1 MKTTNKQTKSLI
13 LAAVM
18 TAVTG
23 SVFAAGLDNT
33 VNPTAAHYGAEAYGY
48 TNTINET
55 GRSAFVVGYKNTVS
69 ANNAL
74 VYGVE
79 NKAEGINS
87 LVGGEYSKAT
97 GRNSVAIGSSAQALK
112 DNNFAIGSQARA
124 NGTDALA
131 FGNGAY
137 AENNSTVAIGKTV
150 KATGEGALAIGFN
163 SEASARNSIAI
174 GGNVKKPGDSINPP
188 KIVASGTSSIAVG
201 YGATAKGNLGISI
214 GENAYSEGSGSAA
227 IGSWSIASGDHAT
240 AVGGGYARADR
251 AVAVGS
257 GSADGVDSV
266 SMGYYSRVSA
276 EGSVGIGRHVTIDDN
291 ATNSV
296 VIGSASSGVINDKKN
311 VVAIGADTYSAVE
324 NSVAL
329 GNYARADEVVS
340 TSSANIA
347 GKTYDFAGKTA
358 DGTVSIG
365 GKIISGYE
373 TDSHGMPIV
382 DDNGNLI
389 PIVDKTAYRTIT
401 NVAAGRVS
409 ATSTDAVNGSQLNAT
424 VEAINKNHKDIVDT
438 AKGLQM
444 LGDVVADHETAIA
457 ANKQAAADAMA
468 EAKKHGS
475 VVAGDNVVVTT
486 GTNANGGV
494 EYKVSTKKDVEL
506 NSASFGSV
514 SDPVHNTITKD
525 GMGVFDGDVDTQYKA
540 SGMVIENRDN
550 LDSATHD
557 INGVTADS
565 NGRHVAFTT
574 DGIDAGSQVIN
585 NVKAGV
591 KDTDAV
597 NVKQLNESISTE
609 SVVSDNQ
616 VDNIAAVRVVNGKST
631 GDKNAQY
638 GVYVSRTTVDSI
650 AKASNRFAGDDV
662 IKVERWSAPANVAD
676 LTTFKYDGSKAAAKT
691 PLTYKA
697 NGKTETTMLSNG
709 LDFTNGSNTTASV
722 DVNGVVKYDL
732 NKDISVDSVT
742 TGKLVADKA
751 NIGGVVID
759 NSGIN
764 AGGKTITNVAR
775 GVNANDAVTVGQLN
789 DVRTAMSNGD
799 AATLNR
805 ANAYTDARVSET
817 TAQNAALAALHPLD
831 FNKHDKFQ
839 IATGVG
845 NYKNKTAV
853 ALGAFYQPNENTL
866 LSLGA
871 TLGAHRNVVN
881 AGATFRFGKH
891 SEMNTDR
898 HDALENK
905 VKTLEETLADISA
918 KYDELLKKVEEK

>member
-1 MKTTNKQTKSLI
+1 MKTTKANKKVLVI
-13 LAAVM
+13 LAAM
-18 TAVTG
+18 AAISSTAFG
-23 SVFAAGLDNT
+23 AGVNNT
-33 VNPTAAHYGAEAYGY
+33 VAPNATLYGAEAYGKD
-48 TNTINET
+48 NVIAAT
-55 GRSAFVVGYKNTVS
+55 GTSAFAVGYNNTVAGDNS
-69 ANNAL
+69 F
-74 VYGVE
+74 VYGNA
-79 NKAEGINS
+79 NKATGTNAIA
-87 LVGGEYSKAT
+87 GGEYSKAA

-112 DNNFAIGSQARA
+112 NDTFAIGSQARA
-124 NGTDALA
+124 NGDNALA

-137 AENNSTVAIGKTV
+137 AENSNTVAIGRTVKAEADSAVAIGIRTSASGNSTVAIGRD
-150 KATGEGALAIGFN
+150 N
-163 SEASARNSIAI
+163 S
-174 GGNVKKPGDSINPP
+174 V
-188 KIVASGTSSIAVG
+188 T
-201 YGATAKGNLGISI
+201 
-214 GENAYSEGSGSAA
+214 
-227 IGSWSIASGDHAT
+227 
-240 AVGGGYARADR
+240 
-251 AVAVGS
+251 
-257 GSADGVDSV
+257 SAD
-266 SMGYYSRVSA
+266 
-276 EGSVGIGRHVTIDDN
+276 T
-291 ATNSV
+291 T
-296 VIGSASSGVINDKKN
+296 VIGSNNGSVAAEQSVVVGYNNTVVGTDPEQVVVGSNSKTGAQGA
-311 VVAIGADTYSAVE
+311 VAIGTHAEATAMDAMALGNNTLADNA

-329 GNYARADEVVS
+329 GTNSVTDAVVNTASATIGGKTYNFAGTNALSTVSVGSDAR
-340 TSSANIA
+340 SSANGA
-347 GKTYDFAGKTA
+347 ANYK
-358 DGTVSIG
+358 
-365 GKIISGYE
+365 
-373 TDSHGMPIV
+373 
-382 DDNGNLI
+382 
-389 PIVDKTAYRTIT
+389 RTIT
-401 NVAAGRVS
+401 NVAAGRIS
-409 ATSTDAVNGSQLNAT
+409 DTSTDAVNGSQLNAA

-444 LGDVVADHETAIA
+444 LGDVVVDHETAIA

-494 EYKVSTKKDVEL
+494 EYKVSTKKDVDL
-506 NSASFGSV
+506 TSANFGSV

-525 GMGVFDGDVDTQYKA
+525 GMGVFNGDVDTQYKA

-550 LDSATHD
+550 LDTATHD

-565 NGRHVAFTT
+565 NNRHVAFTT
-574 DGIDAGSQVIN
+574 DGIDAGNQVIN

-597 NVKQLNESISTE
+597 NVKQLNDSVSTE

-616 VDNIAAVRVVNGKST
+616 VDNIAAVRVTNGKST

-638 GVYVSRTTVDSI
+638 GVYVSRTTVDAI
-650 AKASNRFAGDDV
+650 AKGSNRFAGDDV
-662 IKVERWSAPANVAD
+662 IKVERWVAPSNVAD
-676 LTTFKYDGSKAAAKT
+676 LTTFKYDGNKAATKT

-697 NGKTETTMLSNG
+697 NGTTETTMLADG

-722 DVNGVVKYDL
+722 DANGVVKYDL
-732 NKDISVDSVT
+732 NKDITVDSVKA
-742 TGKLVADKA
+742 GKVVADKA
-751 NIGGVVID
+751 NIAGVAID
-759 NSGIN
+759 NNGIN

-775 GVNANDAVTVGQLN
+775 GINANDAATVGQLN
-789 DVRTAMSNGD
+789 DVRTAMANGD

-805 ANAYTDARVSET
+805 ANAYTDSRVSET

-831 FNKHDKFQ
+831 FNKHDKLQ

-845 NYKNKTAV
+845 NYKNKTSV

-898 HDALENK
+898 HDALEAK

-918 KYDELLKKVEEK
+918 KYDELLKKVEETK

>member
-1 MKTTNKQTKSLI
+1 MKTTKANKTLVI
-13 LAAVM
+13 LAAM
-18 TAVTG
+18 AAISGTT
-23 SVFAAGLDNT
+23 FAAGVNNT
-33 VNPTAAHYGAEAYGY
+33 VDPNAALYGAEAYGKSNVIEAGG
-48 TNTINET
+48 T
-55 GRSAFVVGYKNTVS
+55 SAFAVGYNNTVS
-69 ANNAL
+69 KDNAF
-74 VYGVE
+74 VYGNA
-79 NKAEGINS
+79 NKAKGTNS
-87 LVGGEYSKAT
+87 IAGGEYSTAA

-137 AENNSTVAIGKTV
+137 AENSSTIAIGKTV
-150 KATGEGALAIGFN
+150 KAEADSTVAIGVRTNASGNSTVAIGRDNSVTAANTTVIGSNNGSIAADQSVVVGYNNTVVGTDPEQLVFGSNSKTEGQGAIAVGTHAEATAMDALAIGNNTLADNAN
-163 SEASARNSIAI
+163 SVAI
-174 GGNVKKPGDSINPP
+174 G
-188 KIVASGTSSIAVG
+188 
-201 YGATAKGNLGISI
+201 
-214 GENAYSEGSGSAA
+214 
-227 IGSWSIASGDHAT
+227 
-240 AVGGGYARADR
+240 
-251 AVAVGS
+251 
-257 GSADGVDSV
+257 
-266 SMGYYSRVSA
+266 
-276 EGSVGIGRHVTIDDN
+276 
-291 ATNSV
+291 TNSV
-296 VIGSASSGVINDKKN
+296 TDSVVNTTSA
-311 VVAIGADTYSAVE
+311 
-324 NSVAL
+324 
-329 GNYARADEVVS
+329 
-340 TSSANIA
+340 
-347 GKTYDFAGKTA
+347 
-358 DGTVSIG
+358 SIG
-365 GKIISGYE
+365 GKTYTFAGTNALSTLSVGS
-373 TDSHGMPIV
+373 DARSSA
-382 DDNGNLI
+382 NGAANY
-389 PIVDKTAYRTIT
+389 KRTIT
-401 NVAAGRVS
+401 NVAAGRIS
-409 ATSTDAVNGSQLNAT
+409 DTSTDAINGSQLNAA
-424 VEAINKNHKDIVDT
+424 VKAIDKNHQDIKDT
-438 AKGLQM
+438 AIGLQM

-486 GTNANGGV
+486 STNSNGGV
-494 EYKVSTKKDVEL
+494 EYKVATKKDVEL
-506 NSASFGSV
+506 SSASFGSV

-525 GMGVFDGDVDTQYKA
+525 GMGVFDGDIDTQYKA

-597 NVKQLNESISTE
+597 NYKQLKDSISTE
-609 SVVSDNQ
+609 SVIADSR
-616 VDNIAAVRVVNGKST
+616 VDNIASVGVVNGKST
-631 GDKNAQY
+631 GDANAQY
-638 GVYVSRTTVDSI
+638 GVYVSRTTVDAI
-650 AKASNRFAGDDV
+650 AKGSNRFAGDDV
-662 IKVERWSAPANVAD
+662 IKVERWVAPSNVAD
-676 LTTFKYDGSKAAAKT
+676 LTTFKYDGNKAATKT

-697 NGKTETTMLSNG
+697 NGVTKTTMLADG

-722 DVNGVVKYDL
+722 DANGVVKYDL
-732 NKDISVDSVT
+732 NKDITVDSVKA
-742 TGKLVADKA
+742 GKVVADKA
-751 NIGGVVID
+751 NIAGVAID
-759 NSGIN
+759 NNGIN

-775 GVNANDAVTVGQLN
+775 GINANDAATVGQLN
-789 DVRTAMSNGD
+789 DVRTAMANGD
-799 AATLNR
+799 AATLNS

-845 NYKNKTAV
+845 NYKNKTSV

-898 HDALENK
+898 HDALEAK

-918 KYDELLKKVEEK
+918 KYDELLKKVENK

>member
-1 MKTTNKQTKSLI
+1 MKTTNKKAITLV
-13 LAAVM
+13 AAM
-18 TAVTG
+18 AAISG
-23 SVFAAGLDNT
+23 SVFGAGVNNT
-33 VNPTAAHYGAEAYGY
+33 VDPNAALYGAEAYGKQNVVAS
-48 TNTINET
+48 TAT
-55 GRSAFVVGYKNTVS
+55 SAFAVGYNNTVS
-69 ANNAL
+69 GDNSF
-74 VYGVE
+74 VYGNA
-79 NKAEGINS
+79 NKATGTNAIA
-87 LVGGEYSKAT
+87 GGEYSRAA
-97 GRNSVAIGSSAQALK
+97 GRNSVAIGSSAQALQN
-112 DNNFAIGSQARA
+112 DTFAIGSQARA

-131 FGNGAY
+131 FGNGSY
-137 AENNSTVAIGKTV
+137 AENTATVAIGKTV

-163 SEASARNSIAI
+163 SEATARNSIAI

-214 GENAYSEGSGSAA
+214 GENAYSEGSSSAA

-251 AVAVGS
+251 AVAVGY
-257 GSADGVDSV
+257 GNADGVESV

-329 GNYARADEVVS
+329 GNYAIADEVVS

-424 VEAINKNHKDIVDT
+424 VEVINKNH
-438 AKGLQM
+438 
-444 LGDVVADHETAIA
+444 
-457 ANKQAAADAMA
+457 QAAADAMA

-486 GTNANGGV
+486 STNSNGGI
-494 EYKVSTKKDVEL
+494 EYKVATKKDVDL
-506 NSASFGSV
+506 TSANFGSV

-525 GMGVFDGDVDTQYKA
+525 GMGVFNGDVDTQYKA
-540 SGMVIENRDN
+540 NGMIVENRDN
-550 LDSATHD
+550 LDNATHD

-574 DGIDAGSQVIN
+574 DGIDAGSQIIN

-591 KDTDAV
+591 NDTDAV
-597 NVKQLNESISTE
+597 NVKQLNDSISTE

-676 LTTFKYDGSKAAAKT
+676 LTTFKYDGNKAAAKT

-697 NGKTETTMLSNG
+697 NGVTKTTMLADG

-722 DVNGVVKYDL
+722 DANGVVKYDL
-732 NKDISVDSVT
+732 NKDITVDSVKA
-742 TGKLVADKA
+742 GKVVADKA
-751 NIGGVVID
+751 NIAGVTID
-759 NSGIN
+759 NNGIN

-775 GVNANDAVTVGQLN
+775 GINANDATTVGQLN
-789 DVRTAMSNGD
+789 DVRTAMANGD

-805 ANAYTDARVSET
+805 ANAYTDSRVSET
-817 TAQNAALAALHPLD
+817 TAQSAALAALHPLD
-831 FNKHDKFQ
+831 YNPDHKTD
-839 IATGVG
+839 IMAGVG
-845 NYKNKTAV
+845 HYKGKTAV
-853 ALGAFYQPNENTL
+853 ALGVSYRPNENTMVTF
-866 LSLGA
+866 G
-871 TLGAHRNVVN
+871 TTINGKDTMVN
-881 AGATFRFGKH
+881 AGVSYKVGSKGSTYKSPLKMAKEIDDLKAIVDKLLKDNQELH
-891 SEMNTDR
+891 K
-898 HDALENK
+898 ALENK
-905 VKTLEETLADISA
+905 
-918 KYDELLKKVEEK
+918 

>member
-1 MKTTNKQTKSLI
+1 MKTTKANKTLVI
-13 LAAVM
+13 LAAM
-18 TAVTG
+18 AAISG
-23 SVFAAGLDNT
+23 NVFAAGVNNT
-33 VNPTAAHYGAEAYGY
+33 VDPNAVLYGAEAYGKD
-48 TNTINET
+48 NVIAAT
-55 GRSAFVVGYKNTVS
+55 GTSAFAVGYNNTVAGDNS
-69 ANNAL
+69 F
-74 VYGVE
+74 VYGNA
-79 NKAEGINS
+79 NKATGTNAIA
-87 LVGGEYSKAT
+87 GGEYSRAA
-97 GRNSVAIGSSAQALK
+97 GRNSVAIGSSAQALQN
-112 DNNFAIGSQARA
+112 DTFAIGSQARA

-137 AENNSTVAIGKTV
+137 AESSSTVAIGKTV
-150 KATGEGALAIGFN
+150 KAEADSAVAIGVRTSASGN
-163 SEASARNSIAI
+163 STVAI
-174 GGNVKKPGDSINPP
+174 GRDNSV
-188 KIVASGTSSIAVG
+188 TSSDTTV
-201 YGATAKGNLGISI
+201 
-214 GENAYSEGSGSAA
+214 
-227 IGSWSIASGDHAT
+227 
-240 AVGGGYARADR
+240 
-251 AVAVGS
+251 VGS
-257 GSADGVDSV
+257 NNGTVA
-266 SMGYYSRVSA
+266 A
-276 EGSVGIGRHVTIDDN
+276 EQ
-291 ATNSV
+291 SV
-296 VIGSASSGVINDKKN
+296 VIGYNNK
-311 VVAIGADTYSAVE
+311 VVGTDPEQVVLGSNSKTGAQGAIAVGTHAEATAMDAIAIGNNTLADNA

-329 GNYARADEVVS
+329 GTNSVTDAVVNTTSATIGGKVYNFAGTNALS
-340 TSSANIA
+340 TVSVGSDSRSSANGA
-347 GKTYDFAGKTA
+347 A
-358 DGTVSIG
+358 DY
-365 GKIISGYE
+365 K
-373 TDSHGMPIV
+373 
-382 DDNGNLI
+382 
-389 PIVDKTAYRTIT
+389 RTIT

-424 VEAINKNHKDIVDT
+424 VEAINKNHKDILDT
-438 AKGLQM
+438 ATGLQM
-444 LGDVVADHETAIA
+444 LGDIVSDHETQIA

-468 EAKKHGS
+468 EAKRHAS
-475 VVAGDNVVVTT
+475 VAAGDNVVVTT
-486 GTNANGGV
+486 GTNANGGI
-494 EYKVSTKKDVEL
+494 EYKVATKKDVSL
-506 NSASFGSV
+506 DSASFGSV
-514 SDPVHNTITKD
+514 FDPVHNVITKN
-525 GMGVFDGDVDTQYKA
+525 GMGVFDNDVDTQYKA
-540 SGMVIENRDN
+540 NGMIVENRDN
-550 LDSATHD
+550 LDNATHD

-574 DGIDAGSQVIN
+574 DGIDAGSQIIN

-591 KDTDAV
+591 ADTDAV
-597 NVKQLNESISTE
+597 NVKQLNDSISTE

-676 LTTFKYDGSKAAAKT
+676 LTTFKYNGSKAAEKT

-697 NGKTETTMLSNG
+697 NGVVETTILSNG
-709 LDFTNGSNTTASV
+709 LDFTNGNNTTASV
-722 DVNGVVKYDL
+722 DANGVVKYDL

-764 AGGKTITNVAR
+764 AGDKVISNVAR
-775 GVNANDAVTVGQLN
+775 GINANDAVTVGQLN
-789 DVRTAMSNGD
+789 DVRAAMSNGD

-805 ANAYTDARVSET
+805 ANAYTDSRVSET

-853 ALGAFYQPNENTL
+853 ALGAFYQPNENTMF
-866 LSLGA
+866 SVGA

-905 VKTLEETLADISA
+905 VKTLEETLANISA

>member
-137 AENNSTVAIGKTV
+137 AESSSTIAIGKTV
-150 KATGEGALAIGFN
+150 KAEADSTVAIGVRTNASGN
-163 SEASARNSIAI
+163 STVAIGRDNSVTSADTTVVGSNNGTVAAEQSVVFGYNNTVVGTDPEQVVLGSNSKTGAQGAIAVGTHAEATAMDAIAI
-174 GGNVKKPGDSINPP
+174 GNNTL
-188 KIVASGTSSIAVG
+188 A
-201 YGATAKGNLGISI
+201 
-214 GENAYSEGSGSAA
+214 
-227 IGSWSIASGDHAT
+227 
-240 AVGGGYARADR
+240 
-251 AVAVGS
+251 
-257 GSADGVDSV
+257 
-266 SMGYYSRVSA
+266 
-276 EGSVGIGRHVTIDDN
+276 DN
-291 ATNSV
+291 A
-296 VIGSASSGVINDKKN
+296 
-311 VVAIGADTYSAVE
+311 

-329 GNYARADEVVS
+329 GTNSVTDAVVNTTSATIGGKVYNFAGTNALS
-340 TSSANIA
+340 TVSVGSDSRSSANGA
-347 GKTYDFAGKTA
+347 A
-358 DGTVSIG
+358 DY
-365 GKIISGYE
+365 K
-373 TDSHGMPIV
+373 
-382 DDNGNLI
+382 
-389 PIVDKTAYRTIT
+389 RTIT

-424 VEAINKNHKDIVDT
+424 VEAINKNHKDILDT
-438 AKGLQM
+438 ATGLQM
-444 LGDVVADHETAIA
+444 LGDIVSDHETQIA

-468 EAKKHGS
+468 EAKKHTS
-475 VVAGDNVVVTT
+475 VAAGDNVVVAT
-486 GTNANGGV
+486 GTNANGGI
-494 EYKVSTKKDVEL
+494 EYKVATKKDVSL
-506 NSASFGSV
+506 DSASFGSV
-514 SDPVHNTITKD
+514 FDPVHNVITKN
-525 GMGVFDGDVDTQYKA
+525 GMGVFDNDVDTQYKA
-540 SGMVIENRDN
+540 NGMIVENRDN
-550 LDSATHD
+550 LDNATHD

-574 DGIDAGSQVIN
+574 DGIDAGSQIIN

-591 KDTDAV
+591 VDTDAV
-597 NVKQLNESISTE
+597 NVKQLNDSISTE

-662 IKVERWSAPANVAD
+662 IKVERWSAPSNVAD
-676 LTTFKYDGSKAAAKT
+676 LTTFKYDGNKAAAKT

-697 NGKTETTMLSNG
+697 NGVEEKVMLSDG
-709 LDFTNGSNTTASV
+709 LNFTNGNNTTASV
-722 DVNGVVKYDL
+722 DANGVVKYDL

-751 NIGGVVID
+751 NIGGVTID

-775 GVNANDAVTVGQLN
+775 GINANDAVTVGQLN
-789 DVRTAMSNGD
+789 DVRTAMANGD
-799 AATLNR
+799 ASTLNR
-805 ANAYTDARVSET
+805 ANAYTDSRVSET

-853 ALGAFYQPNENTL
+853 ALGAFYQPNENTMF
-866 LSLGA
+866 SVGA

-881 AGATFRFGKH
+881 AGAAFRFGKH

-905 VKTLEETLADISA
+905 VKTLEETLANISA

>member
-1 MKTTNKQTKSLI
+1 MKQTATNKKALVI
-13 LAAVM
+13 LAAM
-18 TAVTG
+18 AAISG
-23 SVFAAGLDNT
+23 NVFAAGVNNT
-33 VNPTAAHYGAEAYGY
+33 VDPNAALYGAEAYGKQNVVAS
-48 TNTINET
+48 TAT
-55 GRSAFVVGYKNTVS
+55 SAFAVGYNNTVS
-69 ANNAL
+69 GDNSF
-74 VYGVE
+74 VYGNA
-79 NKAEGINS
+79 NKATGTNAIA
-87 LVGGEYSKAT
+87 GGEYSRAA
-97 GRNSVAIGSSAQALK
+97 GRNSVAIGSSAQALQN
-112 DNNFAIGSQARA
+112 DTFAIGSQARA

-137 AENNSTVAIGKTV
+137 AENTATVAIGKTV

-163 SEASARNSIAI
+163 TEATARDAIAI
-174 GGNVKKPGDSINPP
+174 GGNMKEPGDTLTTQ
-188 KIVASGTSSIAVG
+188 KTTASGRQSIALG
-201 YGATAKGNLGISI
+201 YKANSKGVSGISI
-214 GENAYSEGSGSAA
+214 GTNAYSEGRGAVS
-227 IGSWSIASGDHAT
+227 IGSWSIASGDGAT
-240 AVGGGYARADR
+240 AVGGGHARAES
-251 AVAVGS
+251 AVVVGS
-257 GSADGVDSV
+257 GNADGKESV
-266 SMGYYSRVSA
+266 SMGSYSRVYA
-276 EGSVGIGRHVTIDDN
+276 EGAVGIGRNVFIDDS
-291 ATNSV
+291 ATDSV
-296 VIGSASSGVINDKKN
+296 VIGSSSETITKKN
-311 VVAIGADTYSAVE
+311 VTAIGSNTYSEVE

-329 GNYARADEVVS
+329 GTMARADEVVS
-340 TSSANIA
+340 TNSANIA
-347 GKTYDFAGKTA
+347 GKTYNFAGKTA

-373 TDSHGMPIV
+373 TDRYGMPIF
-382 DDNGNLI
+382 DDNGNMI
-389 PIVDKTAYRTIT
+389 PIVDKTTYRTIT

-424 VEAINKNHKDIVDT
+424 VEAINKNHKDIVGT

-444 LGDVVADHETAIA
+444 LGDIVSDHETQIA
-457 ANKQAAADAMA
+457 ANKQAAADAMV

-486 GTNANGGV
+486 STNSNGGV
-494 EYKVSTKKDVEL
+494 EYKVATKKDVDL
-506 NSASFGSV
+506 TSANFGSV

-525 GMGVFDGDVDTQYKA
+525 GMGVFNGDVDTQYKA
-540 SGMVIENRDN
+540 NGVVIENRDN
-550 LDSATHD
+550 LDTATHD

-574 DGIDAGSQVIN
+574 DGIDAGSQIIN

-591 KDTDAV
+591 NDTDAV
-597 NVKQLNESISTE
+597 NVKQLNDSVSTE
-609 SVVSDNQ
+609 SVVADSR
-616 VDNIAAVRVVNGKST
+616 VDNIASVGVLNGKST

-638 GVYVSRTTVDSI
+638 GVYVSRTTVDAI
-650 AKASNRFAGDDV
+650 AKGSNRFAGDDV
-662 IKVERWSAPANVAD
+662 IKVERWVAPSNVAD
-676 LTTFKYDGSKAAAKT
+676 LTTFKYDGNKAATKT

-697 NGKTETTMLSNG
+697 NGVTKTTMLSDG

-722 DVNGVVKYDL
+722 DANGVVKYDL
-732 NKDISVDSVT
+732 NKDITVDSVKA
-742 TGKLVADKA
+742 GKVVSDKA
-751 NIGGVVID
+751 NIAGVTID
-759 NSGIN
+759 NNGIN
-764 AGGKTITNVAR
+764 ADGKTITNVAR
-775 GVNANDAVTVGQLN
+775 GINANDAVTVGQLN
-789 DVRTAMSNGD
+789 DVRTAMANGD

-805 ANAYTDARVSET
+805 ANAYTDSRVSET

-845 NYKNKTAV
+845 NYKNKTSV

-905 VKTLEETLADISA
+905 VKSLEETLADISA
-918 KYDELLKKVEEK
+918 KYDELLKKVENK

>member
-1 MKTTNKQTKSLI
+1 MKTTKANKTLVI
-13 LAAVM
+13 LAAM
-18 TAVTG
+18 AAISG
-23 SVFAAGLDNT
+23 NVFAAG
-33 VNPTAAHYGAEAYGY
+33 VNNSVDANASLYGAEAYGKD
-48 TNTINET
+48 NVIAAT
-55 GRSAFVVGYKNTVS
+55 GTSAFAVGYNNTVS
-69 ANNAL
+69 GDNSF
-74 VYGVE
+74 VYGNA
-79 NKAEGINS
+79 NKATGTNAIA
-87 LVGGEYSKAT
+87 GGEYSRAA
-97 GRNSVAIGSSAQALK
+97 GRNSVAIGSSAQALQN
-112 DNNFAIGSQARA
+112 DTFAIGSQARA

-137 AENNSTVAIGKTV
+137 AESSSTVAIGKTV
-150 KATGEGALAIGFN
+150 KAEADSAVAIGVRTSASGN
-163 SEASARNSIAI
+163 STVAI
-174 GGNVKKPGDSINPP
+174 GRDNSV
-188 KIVASGTSSIAVG
+188 TS
-201 YGATAKGNLGISI
+201 
-214 GENAYSEGSGSAA
+214 
-227 IGSWSIASGDHAT
+227 
-240 AVGGGYARADR
+240 ADTT
-251 AVAVGS
+251 VVGS
-257 GSADGVDSV
+257 NNGTVA
-266 SMGYYSRVSA
+266 A
-276 EGSVGIGRHVTIDDN
+276 EQ
-291 ATNSV
+291 SV
-296 VIGSASSGVINDKKN
+296 VIGYNNK
-311 VVAIGADTYSAVE
+311 VVGTDPEQVVLGSNSKTGAQGAIAVGTHAEATAMDAIAIGNNTLADNA

-329 GNYARADEVVS
+329 GTNSVTDAVVNTTSATIGGKVYNFAGTNALS
-340 TSSANIA
+340 TVSVGSDSRSSANGA
-347 GKTYDFAGKTA
+347 A
-358 DGTVSIG
+358 DY
-365 GKIISGYE
+365 K
-373 TDSHGMPIV
+373 
-382 DDNGNLI
+382 
-389 PIVDKTAYRTIT
+389 RTIT

-424 VEAINKNHKDIVDT
+424 IEAINKNHQDIADT
-438 AKGLQM
+438 ATGLQM
-444 LGDVVADHETAIA
+444 LGDIVSDHETQIA

-468 EAKKHGS
+468 EAKKHTS
-475 VVAGDNVVVTT
+475 VAAGDNVVVTT
-486 GTNANGGV
+486 GTNANGGI
-494 EYKVSTKKDVEL
+494 EYKVATKKDVSL
-506 NSASFGSV
+506 DSASFGSV
-514 SDPVHNTITKD
+514 FDPVHNVITKN
-525 GMGVFDGDVDTQYKA
+525 GMGVFDNDVDTQYKA
-540 SGMVIENRDN
+540 NGMIVENRDN
-550 LDSATHD
+550 LDNATHD

-574 DGIDAGSQVIN
+574 NGIDAGSQIIN

-591 KDTDAV
+591 ADTDAV
-597 NVKQLNESISTE
+597 NVKQLNDSISTE

-616 VDNIAAVRVVNGKST
+616 VDNIASVRVVNGKST

-662 IKVERWSAPANVAD
+662 IKVERWSAPSNVAD
-676 LTTFKYDGSKAAAKT
+676 LTTFKYDGNKAAAKT

-697 NGKTETTMLSNG
+697 NGVEEKVMLSDG
-709 LDFTNGSNTTASV
+709 LNFTNGNNTTASV
-722 DVNGVVKYDL
+722 DANGVIKYDL

-764 AGGKTITNVAR
+764 AGDKVISNVAR
-775 GVNANDAVTVGQLN
+775 GINANDAVTVGQLN
-789 DVRTAMSNGD
+789 DVRAAMSNGD

-853 ALGAFYQPNENTL
+853 ALGAFYQPNENTMF
-866 LSLGA
+866 SVGA

-898 HDALENK
+898 HDALEAK
-905 VKTLEETLADISA
+905 VKTLEETLANISA

>member
-1 MKTTNKQTKSLI
+1 MKTTKANKTLVI
-13 LAAVM
+13 LAAM
-18 TAVTG
+18 AAISGTT
-23 SVFAAGLDNT
+23 FAAGVNNT
-33 VNPTAAHYGAEAYGY
+33 VDPNAALYGAEAYGKSNVIEAGG
-48 TNTINET
+48 T
-55 GRSAFVVGYKNTVS
+55 SAFAVGYNNTVS
-69 ANNAL
+69 KDNAF
-74 VYGVE
+74 VYGNA
-79 NKAEGINS
+79 NKAKGTNS
-87 LVGGEYSKAT
+87 IAGGEYSTAA

-137 AENNSTVAIGKTV
+137 AENSSTIAIGKTV
-150 KATGEGALAIGFN
+150 KAEADSTVAIGVRTSASGN
-163 SEASARNSIAI
+163 STVAI
-174 GGNVKKPGDSINPP
+174 GRDNSV
-188 KIVASGTSSIAVG
+188 TS
-201 YGATAKGNLGISI
+201 
-214 GENAYSEGSGSAA
+214 
-227 IGSWSIASGDHAT
+227 
-240 AVGGGYARADR
+240 ADTT
-251 AVAVGS
+251 VVGS
-257 GSADGVDSV
+257 NNGTVA
-266 SMGYYSRVSA
+266 A
-276 EGSVGIGRHVTIDDN
+276 EQ
-291 ATNSV
+291 SV
-296 VIGSASSGVINDKKN
+296 VIGYNNK
-311 VVAIGADTYSAVE
+311 VVGTDPEQVVLGSNSKTGAQGAIAVGTHAEATAMDAIAIGNNTLADNA

-329 GNYARADEVVS
+329 GTNSVTDAVVN
-340 TSSANIA
+340 TSSA
-347 GKTYDFAGKTA
+347 T
-358 DGTVSIG
+358 IG
-365 GKIISGYE
+365 GKSYTFAG
-373 TDSHGMPIV
+373 TNALSTLSVGSDSRSSA
-382 DDNGNLI
+382 NGAA
-389 PIVDKTAYRTIT
+389 DYKRTVT

-424 VEAINKNHKDIVDT
+424 IEAINKNHQDIADT
-438 AKGLQM
+438 ATGLQM
-444 LGDVVADHETAIA
+444 LGDIVSDHETQIA
-457 ANKQAAADAMA
+457 ANKQAAADAMV
-468 EAKKHGS
+468 EAKRHAS
-475 VVAGDNVVVTT
+475 VAAGDNVVVTT
-486 GTNANGGV
+486 GTNTNGGI
-494 EYKVSTKKDVEL
+494 EYKVATKKDVSL
-506 NSASFGSV
+506 DSASFGSV
-514 SDPVHNTITKD
+514 FDPVHNVITKN
-525 GMGVFDGDVDTQYKA
+525 GMGVFDNDVDTQYKA
-540 SGMVIENRDN
+540 NGMIVENRDN
-550 LDSATHD
+550 LDNATHD

-591 KDTDAV
+591 NDTDAV
-597 NVKQLNESISTE
+597 NVKQLNDSISTE

-662 IKVERWSAPANVAD
+662 IKVERWVAPSNVAD
-676 LTTFKYDGSKAAAKT
+676 LTTFKYDGNKAAAKT

-697 NGKTETTMLSNG
+697 NGVTKTTMLADG
-709 LDFTNGSNTTASV
+709 LDFTNGNNTTASV
-722 DVNGVVKYDL
+722 DANGVVKYDL
-732 NKDISVDSVT
+732 NKDIAVDSIT
-742 TGKLVADKA
+742 AGKVVADKA
-751 NIGGVVID
+751 NIGGVTID

-775 GVNANDAVTVGQLN
+775 GINANDAVTVGQLN

-853 ALGAFYQPNENTL
+853 ALGAFYQPNENTMF
-866 LSLGA
+866 SVGA

-898 HDALENK
+898 HDALEAK
-905 VKTLEETLADISA
+905 VKSLEETLADISA
-918 KYDELLKKVEEK
+918 KYDELLKKVENK

>member
-1 MKTTNKQTKSLI
+1 MKTTTNKKAMVV
-13 LAAVM
+13 LAAM
-18 TAVTG
+18 AAISST
-23 SVFAAGLDNT
+23 VFAAGVNNT
-33 VNPTAAHYGAEAYGY
+33 VDPNAVLYGAEAYGKD
-48 TNTINET
+48 NVIAAT
-55 GRSAFVVGYKNTVS
+55 GTSAFAVGYNNTVAGDNS
-69 ANNAL
+69 F
-74 VYGVE
+74 VYGNA
-79 NKAEGINS
+79 NKATGTNAIA
-87 LVGGEYSKAT
+87 GGEYSRAA
-97 GRNSVAIGSSAQALK
+97 GRNSVAIGSSAQALQN
-112 DNNFAIGSQARA
+112 DTFAIGSQARA

-137 AENNSTVAIGKTV
+137 AESSSTVAIGKTV
-150 KATGEGALAIGFN
+150 KAEADSAVAIGVRTSASGN
-163 SEASARNSIAI
+163 STVAI
-174 GGNVKKPGDSINPP
+174 GRDNSV
-188 KIVASGTSSIAVG
+188 TS
-201 YGATAKGNLGISI
+201 
-214 GENAYSEGSGSAA
+214 
-227 IGSWSIASGDHAT
+227 
-240 AVGGGYARADR
+240 ADTT
-251 AVAVGS
+251 VVGS
-257 GSADGVDSV
+257 NNGTVA
-266 SMGYYSRVSA
+266 A
-276 EGSVGIGRHVTIDDN
+276 EQ
-291 ATNSV
+291 SV
-296 VIGSASSGVINDKKN
+296 VIGYNNKVVGNDPEQ
-311 VVAIGADTYSAVE
+311 VVLGSNSKTGAQGAIAVGTHAEATAMDAIAIGNNTLADNA

-329 GNYARADEVVS
+329 GTNSVTDAVVNTTSATIGGKVYNFAGTNALS
-340 TSSANIA
+340 TVSVGSDSRSSANGA
-347 GKTYDFAGKTA
+347 A
-358 DGTVSIG
+358 DYKRTV
-365 GKIISGYE
+365 
-373 TDSHGMPIV
+373 
-382 DDNGNLI
+382 
-389 PIVDKTAYRTIT
+389 T

-409 ATSTDAVNGSQLNAT
+409 STSTDAVNGSQLNAT
-424 VEAINKNHKDIVDT
+424 IEAINKNHQDIADT
-438 AKGLQM
+438 ATGLQM
-444 LGDVVADHETAIA
+444 LGDIVSDHETQIA

-468 EAKKHGS
+468 EAKKHTS
-475 VVAGDNVVVTT
+475 VAAGDNVVVTT

-494 EYKVSTKKDVEL
+494 EYKVATKKDVSL
-506 NSASFGSV
+506 DSASFGSV
-514 SDPVHNTITKD
+514 FDPVHNVITKD
-525 GMGVFDGDVDTQYKA
+525 GMGVFNGDVDAQYKA
-540 SGMVIENRDN
+540 NGVVIENRDN

-565 NGRHVAFTT
+565 NGRHIAFTT
-574 DGIDAGSQVIN
+574 DGIDAGSQIIN

-591 KDTDAV
+591 NDTDAV
-597 NVKQLNESISTE
+597 NVKQLNDSISTE

-676 LTTFKYDGSKAAAKT
+676 LTTFKYDGNKAAAKT

-722 DVNGVVKYDL
+722 DANGVVKYDL

-775 GVNANDAVTVGQLN
+775 GINANDAATVGQLN

-853 ALGAFYQPNENTL
+853 ALGAFYQPNENTMF
-866 LSLGA
+866 SVGA

-918 KYDELLKKVEEK
+918 KYDELLKKVENK

>member
-1 MKTTNKQTKSLI
+1 MKTTKANKTLVI
-13 LAAVM
+13 LAAM
-18 TAVTG
+18 AAISGTT
-23 SVFAAGLDNT
+23 FAAGVNNT
-33 VNPTAAHYGAEAYGY
+33 VDPNAALYGAEAYGKSNVIEAGG
-48 TNTINET
+48 T
-55 GRSAFVVGYKNTVS
+55 SAFAVGYNNTVS
-69 ANNAL
+69 KDNAF
-74 VYGVE
+74 VYGNA
-79 NKAEGINS
+79 NKAKGTNS
-87 LVGGEYSKAT
+87 IAGGEYSTAA
-97 GRNSVAIGSSAQALK
+97 GRNSVAIGSSAQALR

-124 NGTDALA
+124 NGEDALA

-137 AENNSTVAIGKTV
+137 AENRSTIAIGKTV
-150 KATGEGALAIGFN
+150 KAEADSTVAIGVRTNASGNSTVAIGRDNSVTAANTTVIGSNNGSIAADQSVVVGYNNTVVGTDPEQLVFGSNSKTEGQGAIAVGTHAEATAMDALAIGNNTLADNAN
-163 SEASARNSIAI
+163 SVAI
-174 GGNVKKPGDSINPP
+174 G
-188 KIVASGTSSIAVG
+188 
-201 YGATAKGNLGISI
+201 
-214 GENAYSEGSGSAA
+214 
-227 IGSWSIASGDHAT
+227 
-240 AVGGGYARADR
+240 
-251 AVAVGS
+251 
-257 GSADGVDSV
+257 
-266 SMGYYSRVSA
+266 
-276 EGSVGIGRHVTIDDN
+276 
-291 ATNSV
+291 TNSV
-296 VIGSASSGVINDKKN
+296 TDSVVNTASA
-311 VVAIGADTYSAVE
+311 
-324 NSVAL
+324 
-329 GNYARADEVVS
+329 
-340 TSSANIA
+340 
-347 GKTYDFAGKTA
+347 
-358 DGTVSIG
+358 SIG
-365 GKIISGYE
+365 GKTYTFAGTNALSTLSVGS
-373 TDSHGMPIV
+373 DARSSA
-382 DDNGNLI
+382 NGAANY
-389 PIVDKTAYRTIT
+389 KRTIT
-401 NVAAGRVS
+401 NVAAGRIS
-409 ATSTDAVNGSQLNAT
+409 DTSTDAINGSQLNAA
-424 VEAINKNHKDIVDT
+424 VKAIDKNHQDIKDT
-438 AKGLQM
+438 AIGLQM

-486 GTNANGGV
+486 STNSNGGI
-494 EYKVSTKKDVEL
+494 EYKVATKKDVDL
-506 NSASFGSV
+506 SSASFGSV

-591 KDTDAV
+591 NDTDAV
-597 NVKQLNESISTE
+597 NVKQLNDSISTE

-638 GVYVSRTTVDSI
+638 GVYVSRTTVDAI
-650 AKASNRFAGDDV
+650 AKGSNRFAGDDV
-662 IKVERWSAPANVAD
+662 IKVERWVAPSNVAD
-676 LTTFKYDGSKAAAKT
+676 LTTFKYDGNKAATKT

-697 NGKTETTMLSNG
+697 NGVTKTTMLSDG

-722 DVNGVVKYDL
+722 DANGVVKYDL
-732 NKDISVDSVT
+732 NKDITVDSVKA
-742 TGKLVADKA
+742 GKVVADKA
-751 NIGGVVID
+751 NIAGVTID
-759 NSGIN
+759 NNGIN

-775 GVNANDAVTVGQLN
+775 GINANDAATVGQLN

-805 ANAYTDARVSET
+805 ANAYTDSRVSET

-845 NYKNKTAV
+845 NYKNKTSV

-918 KYDELLKKVEEK
+918 KYDELLKKVENK

>member
-1 MKTTNKQTKSLI
+1 MKTTNKQKAMI

-18 TAVTG
+18 TAVSS
-23 SVFAAGLDNT
+23 SVFAAGVNNT
-33 VNPTAAHYGAEAYGY
+33 VDPNAALYGAEAYGKSNVIEAGG
-48 TNTINET
+48 T
-55 GRSAFVVGYKNTVS
+55 SAFAVGYNNTVS
-69 ANNAL
+69 KDNAF
-74 VYGVE
+74 VYGNA
-79 NKAEGINS
+79 NKAKGTNS
-87 LVGGEYSKAT
+87 IAGGEYSTAA
-97 GRNSVAIGSSAQALK
+97 GRNSVAIGSSAQALR

-124 NGTDALA
+124 NGEDALA

-137 AENNSTVAIGKTV
+137 AENRSTIAIGKTV
-150 KATGEGALAIGFN
+150 KAEADSTVAIGVRTNASGNSTVAIGRDNSVAAANTTVIGSNNGSITADQSVVVGYNNTVVGTDPEQLVFGSNSKTEGQGAIAVGTHAEATAMDALAIGNNTLADNAN
-163 SEASARNSIAI
+163 SVAI
-174 GGNVKKPGDSINPP
+174 G
-188 KIVASGTSSIAVG
+188 
-201 YGATAKGNLGISI
+201 
-214 GENAYSEGSGSAA
+214 
-227 IGSWSIASGDHAT
+227 
-240 AVGGGYARADR
+240 
-251 AVAVGS
+251 
-257 GSADGVDSV
+257 
-266 SMGYYSRVSA
+266 
-276 EGSVGIGRHVTIDDN
+276 
-291 ATNSV
+291 TNSV
-296 VIGSASSGVINDKKN
+296 TDSVVNTASA
-311 VVAIGADTYSAVE
+311 
-324 NSVAL
+324 
-329 GNYARADEVVS
+329 
-340 TSSANIA
+340 
-347 GKTYDFAGKTA
+347 
-358 DGTVSIG
+358 SIG
-365 GKIISGYE
+365 GKTYTFAGTNALSTLSVGS
-373 TDSHGMPIV
+373 DARSSA
-382 DDNGNLI
+382 NGAANY
-389 PIVDKTAYRTIT
+389 KRTVT
-401 NVAAGRVS
+401 NVAAGRIS
-409 ATSTDAVNGSQLNAT
+409 DTSTDAINGSQLNAA
-424 VEAINKNHKDIVDT
+424 VKAIDKNHQDIKDT
-438 AKGLQM
+438 AIGLQM

-457 ANKQAAADAMA
+457 ANKQAAADAMT

-486 GTNANGGV
+486 STNSNGGV
-494 EYKVSTKKDVEL
+494 EYKVATKKDVEL
-506 NSASFGSV
+506 SSASFGSV

-565 NGRHVAFTT
+565 NNRHVAFTT

-597 NVKQLNESISTE
+597 NYKQLKDSISTE
-609 SVVSDNQ
+609 SVIADSR
-616 VDNIAAVRVVNGKST
+616 VDNIASVGVLNGKST
-631 GDKNAQY
+631 GDANAQY
-638 GVYVSRTTVDSI
+638 GVYVSRTTVDAI
-650 AKASNRFAGDDV
+650 AKGSNRFAGDDV
-662 IKVERWSAPANVAD
+662 IKVERWVAPSNVAD
-676 LTTFKYDGSKAAAKT
+676 LTTFKYDGNKAATKT

-697 NGKTETTMLSNG
+697 NGVTKTTMLSDG

-722 DVNGVVKYDL
+722 DANGVVKYDL
-732 NKDISVDSVT
+732 NKDITVDSVKA
-742 TGKLVADKA
+742 GKVVADKA
-751 NIGGVVID
+751 NIAGVTID

-775 GVNANDAVTVGQLN
+775 GINANDAVTVGQLN

-845 NYKNKTAV
+845 NYKNKTSV
-853 ALGAFYQPNENTL
+853 ALGAFYQPNENVL
-866 LSLGA
+866 LSVGA

-898 HDALENK
+898 HDALEAK

-918 KYDELLKKVEEK
+918 KYDELLKKVENK

>member
-137 AENNSTVAIGKTV
+137 AESSSTIAIGKTV
-150 KATGEGALAIGFN
+150 KAEADSTVAIGVRTNASGN
-163 SEASARNSIAI
+163 STVAI
-174 GGNVKKPGDSINPP
+174 GRDNSV
-188 KIVASGTSSIAVG
+188 TS
-201 YGATAKGNLGISI
+201 
-214 GENAYSEGSGSAA
+214 
-227 IGSWSIASGDHAT
+227 
-240 AVGGGYARADR
+240 ADTT
-251 AVAVGS
+251 VVGS
-257 GSADGVDSV
+257 NNGTVA
-266 SMGYYSRVSA
+266 A
-276 EGSVGIGRHVTIDDN
+276 EQ
-291 ATNSV
+291 SV
-296 VIGSASSGVINDKKN
+296 VIGYNN
-311 VVAIGADTYSAVE
+311 TVVGTDPEQVVLGSNSKTGAQGAIAVGTHAEATAMDAIAVGNNTLADNA

-329 GNYARADEVVS
+329 GTNSVTDAVVNTTSATIGGKSYTFAGTNALS
-340 TSSANIA
+340 TLSVGSDSRSSANGA
-347 GKTYDFAGKTA
+347 A
-358 DGTVSIG
+358 DY
-365 GKIISGYE
+365 K
-373 TDSHGMPIV
+373 
-382 DDNGNLI
+382 
-389 PIVDKTAYRTIT
+389 RTIT

-424 VEAINKNHKDIVDT
+424 VEAINKNHKDILDT
-438 AKGLQM
+438 ATGLQM
-444 LGDVVADHETAIA
+444 LGDIVSDHETQIA

-468 EAKKHGS
+468 EAKKHTS
-475 VVAGDNVVVTT
+475 VAAGDNVVVTT
-486 GTNANGGV
+486 GTNANGGI
-494 EYKVSTKKDVEL
+494 EYKVATKKDVSL
-506 NSASFGSV
+506 DSASFGSV
-514 SDPVHNTITKD
+514 SDPVHNVITKD
-525 GMGVFDGDVDTQYKA
+525 GMGVFDNDVDTQYKA
-540 SGMVIENRDN
+540 NGMIVENRDN
-550 LDSATHD
+550 LDNATHD

-565 NGRHVAFTT
+565 NGRHIAFTT
-574 DGIDAGSQVIN
+574 DGIDAGSQIIN

-591 KDTDAV
+591 NDTDAV
-597 NVKQLNESISTE
+597 NVKQLNDSISTE

-662 IKVERWSAPANVAD
+662 IKVERWSAPSNVAD
-676 LTTFKYDGSKAAAKT
+676 LTTFKYDGNKAAAKT

-697 NGKTETTMLSNG
+697 NGVEEKVMLSDG
-709 LDFTNGSNTTASV
+709 LNFTNGNNTTASV
-722 DVNGVVKYDL
+722 DANGVVKYDL
-732 NKDISVDSVT
+732 NKDITVDSVKA
-742 TGKLVADKA
+742 GKVVADKA
-751 NIGGVVID
+751 NIGGVTID

-775 GVNANDAVTVGQLN
+775 GINANDAVTVGQLN
-789 DVRTAMSNGD
+789 DVRTAMANGD
-799 AATLNR
+799 ASTLNH
-805 ANAYTDARVSET
+805 ANAYTDSRVSET

-845 NYKNKTAV
+845 NYKNKTSV

-898 HDALENK
+898 HDALEAK
-905 VKTLEETLADISA
+905 VKTLEETLANISA
-918 KYDELLKKVEEK
+918 KYDELLKKVEEQK

>member
-1 MKTTNKQTKSLI
+1 MKTTKANKKVLVI
-13 LAAVM
+13 LAAM
-18 TAVTG
+18 AAISST
-23 SVFAAGLDNT
+23 VFGAGVNNT
-33 VNPTAAHYGAEAYGY
+33 VDPNATLYGAEAYGKD
-48 TNTINET
+48 NVIAAT
-55 GRSAFVVGYKNTVS
+55 GTSAFAVGYNNTVAGDNS
-69 ANNAL
+69 F
-74 VYGVE
+74 VYGNA
-79 NKAEGINS
+79 NKATGTNAIA
-87 LVGGEYSKAT
+87 GGEYSKAA

-112 DNNFAIGSQARA
+112 NDTFAIGSQARA
-124 NGTDALA
+124 NGDNALA

-137 AENNSTVAIGKTV
+137 AENSNTVAIGRTVKAEADSAVAIGIRTSASGNSTVAIGRD
-150 KATGEGALAIGFN
+150 N
-163 SEASARNSIAI
+163 S
-174 GGNVKKPGDSINPP
+174 V
-188 KIVASGTSSIAVG
+188 T
-201 YGATAKGNLGISI
+201 
-214 GENAYSEGSGSAA
+214 
-227 IGSWSIASGDHAT
+227 
-240 AVGGGYARADR
+240 
-251 AVAVGS
+251 
-257 GSADGVDSV
+257 SAD
-266 SMGYYSRVSA
+266 
-276 EGSVGIGRHVTIDDN
+276 T
-291 ATNSV
+291 T
-296 VIGSASSGVINDKKN
+296 VIGSNNGSVAAEQSVVVGYNNTVVGTDPEQVVVGSNSKTGAQGA
-311 VVAIGADTYSAVE
+311 VAIGTHAEATAMDAMALGNNTLADNA

-329 GNYARADEVVS
+329 GTNSVTDAVVNTASATIGGKTYNFAGTNALSTVSVGSDAR
-340 TSSANIA
+340 SSANGA
-347 GKTYDFAGKTA
+347 ANYK
-358 DGTVSIG
+358 
-365 GKIISGYE
+365 
-373 TDSHGMPIV
+373 
-382 DDNGNLI
+382 
-389 PIVDKTAYRTIT
+389 RTIT
-401 NVAAGRVS
+401 NVAAGRIS
-409 ATSTDAVNGSQLNAT
+409 DTSTDAVNGSQLNAA

-494 EYKVSTKKDVEL
+494 EYTVATKKDVDL
-506 NSASFGSV
+506 TSASFGSV
-514 SDPVHNTITKD
+514 SDPVHNVITKD

-565 NGRHVAFTT
+565 NNRHVAFTT
-574 DGIDAGSQVIN
+574 DGIDAGNQVIN

-597 NVKQLNESISTE
+597 NVKQLNDSISTE

-616 VDNIAAVRVVNGKST
+616 VDNIAAVRVTNGKST

-662 IKVERWSAPANVAD
+662 IKVERWVAPSNVAD
-676 LTTFKYDGSKAAAKT
+676 LTTFKYDGNKAATKT

-697 NGKTETTMLSNG
+697 NGVTKTTMLSDG

-722 DVNGVVKYDL
+722 DANGVVKYDL
-732 NKDISVDSVT
+732 NKDITVDSVKA
-742 TGKLVADKA
+742 GKVVADKA
-751 NIGGVVID
+751 NIAGVAID
-759 NSGIN
+759 NNGIN

-775 GVNANDAVTVGQLN
+775 GINANDAATVGQLN
-789 DVRTAMSNGD
+789 DVRTAMANGD

-805 ANAYTDARVSET
+805 ANAYTDSRISET

-845 NYKNKTAV
+845 NYKNKTSV

-898 HDALENK
+898 HDALEAK

>member
-1 MKTTNKQTKSLI
+1 MKTTSKQTKSLI

-97 GRNSVAIGSSAQALK
+97 GRNSVAIGSSAQALR

-124 NGTDALA
+124 NGEDALA
-131 FGNGAY
+131 FGNGSY
-137 AENNSTVAIGKTV
+137 AENTATVAIGKTV

-163 SEASARNSIAI
+163 SEATARNSIAI

-214 GENAYSEGSGSAA
+214 GENAYSEGSSSAA

-240 AVGGGYARADR
+240 AVGGGQARADR

-311 VVAIGADTYSAVE
+311 VVAVGADTYSAVE

-365 GKIISGYE
+365 GKIISDYE

-424 VEAINKNHKDIVDT
+424 VEAINKNH
-438 AKGLQM
+438 
-444 LGDVVADHETAIA
+444 
-457 ANKQAAADAMA
+457 QAAADAMA

-486 GTNANGGV
+486 STNNNGGV
-494 EYKVSTKKDVEL
+494 EYKVATKKDVEL
-506 NSASFGSV
+506 SSASFGSV

-525 GMGVFDGDVDTQYKA
+525 GMGVFNGDVDTQYKA

-550 LDSATHD
+550 LDTATHD

-565 NGRHVAFTT
+565 NNRHVAFTT

-597 NVKQLNESISTE
+597 NYKQLKDSISTE
-609 SVVSDNQ
+609 SVVSDSR
-616 VDNIAAVRVVNGKST
+616 VDNIAAVNVVNGKST
-631 GDKNAQY
+631 GDANAQY
-638 GVYVSRTTVDSI
+638 GVYVSRTTVDAI
-650 AKASNRFAGDDV
+650 AKGSNRFAGDDV
-662 IKVERWSAPANVAD
+662 IKVERWVAPSNVAD
-676 LTTFKYDGSKAAAKT
+676 LTTFKYDGNKAATKT

-697 NGKTETTMLSNG
+697 NGVTKTTMLADG

-722 DVNGVVKYDL
+722 DANGVVKYDL
-732 NKDISVDSVT
+732 NKDITVDSVKA
-742 TGKLVADKA
+742 GKVVADKA
-751 NIGGVVID
+751 NIAGVTID
-759 NSGIN
+759 NNGIN

-775 GVNANDAVTVGQLN
+775 GINTNDAVTVGQLN
-789 DVRTAMSNGD
+789 DVRTAMVNGD

-805 ANAYTDARVSET
+805 ANAYTDSRVSET

-845 NYKNKTAV
+845 NYKNKTSV

-918 KYDELLKKVEEK
+918 KYDELLKKVENK